1 MLNDFT
7 PPTVNSFEPKLSFGS
22 VESHEQSL
30 SSTFSEV
37 VSDLLTDKSRLSAV
51 AQSNFDTWN
60 TDGNEVLDEAEL
72 GKVVSSES
80 ATADQRM
87 VAKIFSDNF
96 KLASDISTPSNEPP
110 RRLLTQSATD
120 RYVEYFGGDTSL
132 GGISRKDLSA
142 LAKLSAA
149 GGQADFADTI
159 VDKEMEAGSIEALI
173 AGVGVLGL
181 ALGGRLIYKGLVPGK
196 AVEAAAETVAKSA
209 EKVVRGAERVAKV
222 KTPMFDMTPNESLW
236 LGVGTTATSAI
247 PIGLFGP
254 KAYNNLFTTGAPE
267 LNKLYKEKSDS
278 LSTWKTV

>member
-22 VESHEQSL
+22 VEAHEHLQR
-30 SSTFSEV
+30 STFSEA

-72 GKVVSSES
+72 REVVSSES
-80 ATADQRM
+80 ASADQRM

-96 KLASDISTPSNEPP
+96 KLASDISTPSTEPP

-132 GGISRKDLSA
+132 GGISRKDLA
-142 LAKLSAA
+142 GLAKLTAA
-149 GGQADFADTI
+149 GGQADFADTV
-159 VDKEMEAGSIEALI
+159 VDKEMEAGSVDALI
-173 AGVGVLGL
+173 TGAGLVGL
-181 ALGGRLIYKGLVPGK
+181 ALGGRLIFKGLVPGK
-196 AVEAAAETVAKSA
+196 AVEAAAETVAK
-209 EKVVRGAERVAKV
+209 GAERLAKV
-222 KTPMFDMTPNESLW
+222 KAPMFGLTPNESL
-236 LGVGTTATSAI
+236 LAGAGVTATSAI

-267 LNKLYKEKSDS
+267 LNKLYREKSDS
-278 LSTWKTV
+278 LSSWKTV